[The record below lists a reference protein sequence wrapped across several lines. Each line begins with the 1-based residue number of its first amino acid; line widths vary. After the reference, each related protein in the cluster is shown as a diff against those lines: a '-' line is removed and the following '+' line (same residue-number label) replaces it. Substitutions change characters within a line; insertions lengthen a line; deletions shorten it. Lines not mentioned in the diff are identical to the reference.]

1 MGANRRIRNAI
12 ASGVECKMQGICTA
26 TELVNKALNIQL
38 EARERMFQT
47 LDEINR
53 EDAEIPR
60 CPPDC
65 DKDDEVVIIEQTQV
79 KRK

>member
-12 ASGVECKMQGICTA
+12 ASGVECKMQGICRA
-26 TELVNKALNIQL
+26 TELVNDALQIQL

-47 LDEINR
+47 LDEVYRDEN
-53 EDAEIPR
+53 ELPR

-65 DKDDEVVIIEQTQV
+65 ENEVVVIT
-79 KRK
+79 KK